1 MENIA
6 IVGIANLF
14 PGSSAPEEFW
24 QQLLTKQDCRS
35 KATHEQMGVDVAKY
49 TGKKGDTDKFY
60 CVYGGYIRNFNFD
73 AAPFFHS
80 SNDLTHE
87 YLTQLDDLNQWS
99 LYVTQQA
106 LVDAGYWRSDK
117 LMNCGVILGNL
128 SFPTKSSNHLFMPL
142 YHQVVDDTLKQVIDS
157 DFNLTPFSKSED
169 VAHEGMVHEGTVHES
184 LIHEDN
190 ALVAGHPA
198 ALLAKAA
205 GLGGAHFALDAACA
219 SSCYSVK
226 LACDYLHTGKAD
238 MMLAGAVSGADPM
251 FVNMGFSIF
260 QAYPANNIHAPFDK
274 NSQGLFAGEGAGM
287 MVLKRHSDA
296 VRDGDKIHAIIKGG
310 ALSNDGKGEFVLSP
324 NTKGQVLVYERAYE
338 NADVNPADVDYIE
351 CHATGTPKGDNVELS
366 SMETFF
372 SRYGFTDDNTYD
384 NTEKKKPLLGSVKS
398 NLGHL
403 LTAAGMPGMTK
414 AIWALNEGK
423 IPATINLN
431 EPLTSKKG
439 YFGAAQ
445 MPIQTIDWPTKS
457 HPSNISEQSNKP
469 RTAGVSVFGFGGSN
483 AHLVLQEPTYVLETA
498 TLSTTRKM
506 VKAVQPLAIVGMDAH
521 FGSAHNLSAFKTL
534 LDNKATTFR
543 ELPPKR
549 WKGINNNTN
558 VMNALALNKA
568 PMGGYVENFDID
580 FLRFKVPPNEQ
591 DCLIP
596 QQLMMMKVAD
606 NAAKDAN
613 LTPGSNVAVLVAMG
627 MELELHQYRGRV
639 NLSTQIEESLLQQGV
654 NLSDEQRETLT
665 NIAKD
670 GVAFAAQLN
679 QYTSFIGNI
688 MASRI
693 SALWDFSGPAI
704 TVSAEENSVYRCVE
718 LAQTLF
724 QTSDVDA
731 VIITGVDLAGSV
743 ENITLRQHFGEVDS
757 GHLTQQVSQ
766 QVSDSSLLDNSL
778 LDNNQ
783 WKVGEG
789 AAAFVLKSANDL
801 SIGDG
806 ISHQGAYATIE
817 GIAFVNDKSAQA
829 IEQAATSALAQAKIN
844 ANDISQVE
852 AHSSGFIAEN
862 EAEKLSLP
870 TLYQGKII
878 SSVKSQIGHTFNAS
892 GAASI
897 IKVALGLSS
906 NTRNTHNT
914 INNTNNNE
922 QSSKREYTAI
932 NGLAK
937 DGSCAHLILSSSVN
951 ACIQSAIPAVIPVNV
966 TNENVIKVSAVTSDS
981 GKKRPQLIKNI
992 TLGGNAI
999 DETIIKASQQPN
1011 VNAQIYAMKQAF
1023 NNRQVTSI
1031 AKSTQVGR
1039 IDLAQIKPRFSAVT
1053 QATHPAITTQ
1063 FSQAINTTQSYDS
1076 ELTGSGGATVNKS
1089 TNVITSVTNQ
1099 NISRNISQET
1109 ATHKAFLTNRQ
1120 LAQDQIAKMLAL
1132 QVEVSLEST
1141 PEFAHQLTS
1150 IQKTVTA
1157 ESGFQI
1163 KVSSGYQYPPL
1174 VLKESFNQPTN
1185 IIWDTADLVEF
1196 AEGDIGNVFGEDY
1209 HIIDSYS
1216 RRVRLPTTDYL
1227 LVSRVT
1233 ALQATVNEYKKSYMC
1248 TEYDI
1253 PVDAPFLIDGQIP
1266 WSVSVESGQ
1275 CDLLLIAYIGIDFQA
1290 KGERVYRLL
1299 DCELTFLEEMAF
1311 GGETLRY
1318 EIHID
1323 SYARNGE
1330 QLLFF
1335 FHYDCYVSDKKVLIM
1350 RNGCAGFFT
1359 DEELKDGKGVIHNDT
1374 DKAQLAD
1381 AKKSVFTPLM
1391 QRNRDI
1397 YDYAD
1402 MMKLVNGDVAGCF
1415 GSRYDQEGRNPSLKF
1430 SSKKFLMIERIT
1442 KVNAVGGHWGLG
1454 LLEGQKDLD
1463 PEHWYFPCHFKGD
1476 QVMAG
1481 SLMSEGCG
1489 QMAMFYM
1496 LSLGMHSYVNNA
1508 RFQPMQG
1515 ESQTVRCR
1523 GQVLPQHNTLT
1534 YRMEVTEMGMKPFP
1548 FLKANID
1555 IILDGKVVVDFKNL
1569 SVMITEQDDNSPY
1582 PMVLPDNVK
1591 LIQGISKETSE
1602 KQSSE
1607 QALELLAELDERGIA
1622 PFKHAHRPLMKVM
1635 SDLDAP
1641 KEKGVTP
1648 IQHFEA
1654 PMVAGQNRVPNKAP
1668 FTPWH
1673 MFEFATGN
1681 ISKCFGLDFDI
1692 YSNKEGKGRIPPRT
1706 PCGDL
1711 QVVTQVVEVKG
1722 ERLDFKK
1729 QSSCVAEYYVPSD
1742 AWYFTKNSHEG
1753 WMPYSLIMEIAL
1765 QPNGFISGYMG
1776 TTLKYPDKDLFF
1788 RNLDGTGDLI
1798 KQVDLRGKTIVNKS
1812 VLLSTTMAGGMIVQS
1827 FTFELYVKRE
1837 DVKGEGVKNE
1847 SYDFS
1852 MHELFYQGTA
1862 VFGYFG
1868 GDALTNQL
1876 GIDNGKITQPWF
1888 IDNCV
1893 VNGVGNKTATSQI
1906 DVINLR
1912 DQQLAYYQAPA
1923 NKPHYK
1929 LAGGQMNFIDTV
1941 SIVESGGNAGVAY
1954 IYGEKTIDATDWFFR
1969 YHFHQDPVM
1978 PGSLGV
1984 EAIIELMQTYA
1995 LKNDLGKSFTNPRF
2009 TAPNSVVK
2017 WKYRGQITPLNKQM
2031 SLDVHITD
2039 IIKEAGEVRLIG
2051 DASLSKDGL
2060 RIYQVKDIV
2069 LSIIEA

>member
-6 IVGIANLF
+6 VVGIANLF

-24 QQLLTKQDCRS
+24 QQLLKKQDCRS
-35 KATHEQMGVDVAKY
+35 KATSEQMGVDPDKY

-60 CVYGGYIRNFNFD
+60 CVHGGYIRDFNFD
-73 AAPFFHS
+73 ASAFVA
-80 SNDLTHE
+80 NNQQGQANNQNGLTTD
-87 YLTQLDDLNQWS
+87 YLNQLDDLNQWA

-106 LVDAGYWRSDK
+106 LTDAGYWGSDK
-117 LMNCGVILGNL
+117 LEDCGVILGNL

-142 YHQVVDDTLKQVIDS
+142 YHQVVDGALKQALNN
-157 DFNLTPFSKSED
+157 DFQLSHFSETDIAQKD
-169 VAHEGMVHEGTVHES
+169 
-184 LIHEDN
+184 IHADN
-190 ALVAGHPA
+190 ALVAGYPA

-205 GLGGAHFALDAACA
+205 GLGGTHFALDAACA

-238 MMLAGAVSGADPM
+238 MMLAGAVSGSDPM

-324 NTKGQVLVYERAYE
+324 NTKGQVLVYERAYDD
-338 NADVNPADVDYIE
+338 ADVDPRDVDYIE
-351 CHATGTPKGDNVELS
+351 CHATGTPKGDNVELG
-366 SMETFF
+366 SMDTFF
-372 SRYGFTDDNTYD
+372 SRFPRENGN
-384 NTEKKKPLLGSVKS
+384 KPLLGSVKS

-414 AIWALNEGK
+414 AIWALNEAK

-431 EPLTSKKG
+431 EPLSSKNG
-439 YFGAAQ
+439 YLTGAQ
-445 MPIQTIDWPTKS
+445 MPTDTIDWPQENST
-457 HPSNISEQSNKP
+457 KP

-483 AHLVLQEPTYVLETA
+483 AHLVLQQPSQNLEPI
-498 TLSTTRKM
+498 TT
-506 VKAVQPLAIVGMDAH
+506 KAKDREPLAIIGMDAH
-521 FGSAHNLSAFKTL
+521 FGEAKDLASFKTL
-534 LDNKATTFR
+534 IETNGNTFR
-543 ELPPKR
+543 ELPSKR
-549 WKGINNNTN
+549 WKGIEQNSQ
-558 VMNALALNKA
+558 VMNALSLPKA
-568 PMGGYVENFDID
+568 PKGGYVEEFDID

-606 NAAKDAN
+606 NAAKDAG
-613 LTPGSNVAVLVAMG
+613 LKEGSNVAVLVAMG
-627 MELELHQYRGRV
+627 IELELHQYRGRV

-654 NLSDEQRETLT
+654 TLTDEQRETLT

-704 TVSAEENSVYRCVE
+704 TLSAEENSVYRCVE
-718 LAQTLF
+718 LAENLF
-724 QTSDVDA
+724 QTSDIDA
-731 VIITGVDLAGSV
+731 VVIASVDLAGSV
-743 ENITLRQHFGEVDS
+743 ENITLRQHYGN
-757 GHLTQQVSQ
+757 VSVEAKATSNVLEQ
-766 QVSDSSLLDNSL
+766 G
-778 LDNNQ
+778 Q
-783 WKVGEG
+783 WLVGEG
-789 AAAFVLKSANDL
+789 AAAFVVKPASKVTEQQIYANIDSL
-801 SIGDG
+801 SFANGTD
-806 ISHQGAYATIE
+806 
-817 GIAFVNDKSAQA
+817 DKAVTT
-829 IEQAATSALAQAKIN
+829 AANKALALAGIN
-844 ANDISQVE
+844 AADISEVE
-852 AHSSGFIAEN
+852 AHASGFGRENSAEN
-862 EAEKLSLP
+862 QVLPKLYS
-870 TLYQGKII
+870 GKVI
-878 SSVKSQIGHTFNAS
+878 SSVKSNIGHTFNAS
-892 GAASI
+892 GIASI
-897 IKVALGLSS
+897 VKTALVLDKRTTHKSAIAISGL
-906 NTRNTHNT
+906 
-914 INNTNNNE
+914 
-922 QSSKREYTAI
+922 
-932 NGLAK
+932 GK
-937 DGSCAHLILSSSVN
+937 DESCAHLILSSSKQSH
-951 ACIQSAIPAVIPVNV
+951 QSAPAP
-966 TNENVIKVSAVTSDS
+966 T
-981 GKKRPQLIKNI
+981 GKQRPKLIKTI
-992 TLGGNAI
+992 SLGGNSIYDAI
-999 DETIIKASQQPN
+999 INQSKCAEMASVKQSFTGKVLANVKQGINLSNLTPKAVSQLT
-1011 VNAQIYAMKQAF
+1011 AQ
-1023 NNRQVTSI
+1023 
-1031 AKSTQVGR
+1031 
-1039 IDLAQIKPRFSAVT
+1039 AQIKAQEQANTESMSTT
-1053 QATHPAITTQ
+1053 QAKARSTIVTGAKVKSISQATTKHNVDVKHQASKEIYQESATHQAFLTTRQMAGQQISKLIEMQANVSANTGFKIPAYRAEATPAITQ
-1063 FSQAINTTQSYDS
+1063 
-1076 ELTGSGGATVNKS
+1076 
-1089 TNVITSVTNQ
+1089 
-1099 NISRNISQET
+1099 
-1109 ATHKAFLTNRQ
+1109 
-1120 LAQDQIAKMLAL
+1120 
-1132 QVEVSLEST
+1132 T
-1141 PEFAHQLTS
+1141 PELS
-1150 IQKTVTA
+1150 VVTENTHTDDLVA
-1157 ESGFQI
+1157 VNEHWANESGFQI
-1163 KVSSGYQYPPL
+1163 KGPDGYHYPPL
-1174 VLKESFNQPTN
+1174 QLEERFNQPKE

-1196 AEGDIGNVFGEDY
+1196 AEGDIAKVFGDEFK
-1209 HIIDSYS
+1209 IIDSYS

-1233 ALQATVNEYKKSYMC
+1233 ELEATVNEYKKSYMC

-1275 CDLLLIAYIGIDFQA
+1275 CDLLLISYIGIDFQA

-1335 FHYDCYVSDKKVLIM
+1335 FHYDCYVGDKKVLIM

-1359 DEELKDGKGVIHNDT
+1359 DEELADGKGVILNDK
-1374 DKAQLAD
+1374 DKAELANAVKTD
-1381 AKKSVFTPLM
+1381 FTPLITNIDAAK
-1391 QRNRDI
+1391 QAKQHF
-1397 YDYAD
+1397 DYND
-1402 MMKLVNGDVAGCF
+1402 MMKLVDGDVAGCF
-1415 GSRYDQEGRNPSLKF
+1415 GEEYNQQGRNPSLKF

-1442 KVNAVGGHWGLG
+1442 KIDAKGGHWGLG

-1463 PEHWYFPCHFKGD
+1463 PQHWYFPCHFKGD

-1489 QMAMFYM
+1489 QMAMFLM
-1496 LSLGMHSYVNNA
+1496 LKLGMHANVNNA
-1508 RFQPMQG
+1508 RFQPMPG

-1523 GQVLPQHNTLT
+1523 GQVIPQHNTLT
-1534 YRMEVTEMGMKPFP
+1534 YRMEVTEMGMKPYP
-1548 FLKANID
+1548 FLKANIE
-1555 IILDGKVVVDFKNL
+1555 IILDGKAVVDFKNL
-1569 SVMITEQDDNSPY
+1569 CVMITEQDENSPY
-1582 PMVLPDNVK
+1582 PVSLPDNVQ
-1591 LIQGISKETSE
+1591 LMTQSIASNETASE
-1602 KQSSE
+1602 STTNITTNSV
-1607 QALELLAELDERGIA
+1607 ELDERGVE
-1622 PFKHAHRPLMKVM
+1622 PFKHIERPLMKVM
-1635 SDLDAP
+1635 SDLNAP

-1654 PMVAGQNRVPNKAP
+1654 PMVAGQNRVPNQAP

-1673 MFEFATGN
+1673 MFEFATGD
-1681 ISKCFGLDFDI
+1681 ISKCFGPDFDV
-1692 YSNKEGKGRIPPRT
+1692 YKGRIPPRT

-1711 QVVTQVVEVKG
+1711 QVVTQVVEVQG
-1722 ERLDFKK
+1722 TRLDLKK
-1729 QSSCVAEYYVPSD
+1729 TSSCIAEYFVPSD
-1742 AWYFTKNSHEG
+1742 AWYFTKNSVEN

-1776 TTLKYPDKDLFF
+1776 TTLKYPEKDLFF
-1788 RNLDGTGDLI
+1788 RNLDGSGDLI
-1798 KQVDLRGKTIVNKS
+1798 KQVDLRNKTIVNKS

-1827 FTFELYVKRE
+1827 FTFELYVKDE
-1837 DVKGEGVKNE
+1837 NCAAQALEKHD
-1847 SYDFS
+1847 
-1852 MHELFYQGTA
+1852 LFYKGTA

-1876 GIDNGKITQPWF
+1876 GIDNGRTTYPWF
-1888 IDNCV
+1888 EDNNTPKSDIEVIDLSN
-1893 VNGVGNKTATSQI
+1893 N
-1906 DVINLR
+1906 D
-1912 DQQLAYYQAPA
+1912 LALYKAPN

-1941 SIVESGGNAGVAY
+1941 SIVEGGGKAGVAY
-1954 IYGEKTIDATDWFFR
+1954 VHGERTIDATDWFFR

-1995 LKNDLGKSFTNPRF
+1995 LKNDLGKDFTNPRF
-2009 TAPNSVVK
+2009 IAPTTLVK

-2039 IIKEAGEVRLIG
+2039 IIRSDGEVRLVG
-2051 DASLSKDGL
+2051 DANLSKDGL
-2060 RIYQVKDIV
+2060 RIYEVKDIV

>member
-6 IVGIANLF
+6 VVGIANLF

-24 QQLLTKQDCRS
+24 QQLLNKQDCRS
-35 KATHEQMGVDVAKY
+35 KATHEQMGADVEKY

-60 CVYGGYIRNFNFD
+60 CVHGGYIRGFDFD
-73 AAPFFHS
+73 AQPFCHS
-80 SNDLTHE
+80 TNVSNTNDLTNNDLSSD
-87 YLTQLDDLNQWS
+87 YLNQLDDLNKWS

-117 LMNCGVILGNL
+117 LENCGVILGNL

-142 YHQVVDDTLKQVIDS
+142 YHQVVDDTLKQVIDN
-157 DFNLTPFSKSED
+157 DFELTPFSKNESEQL
-169 VAHEGMVHEGTVHES
+169 V
-184 LIHEDN
+184 HEDN
-190 ALVAGHPA
+190 ALVAGYPA

-338 NADVNPADVDYIE
+338 NAEVNPADVDYIE
-351 CHATGTPKGDNVELS
+351 CHATGTPKGDNVELG

-372 SRYGFTDDNTYD
+372 SRYGFTEEN
-384 NTEKKKPLLGSVKS
+384 KPLLGSVKS

-414 AIWALNEGK
+414 AIRALNEGK
-423 IPATINLN
+423 IPGTINLN
-431 EPLTSKKG
+431 EPLSSKKG

-445 MPIQTIDWPTKS
+445 MPTQTVDWPTKS
-457 HPSNISEQSNKP
+457 GAMVNPKKP

-483 AHLVLQEPTYVLETA
+483 AHLVLQEPTQALSA
-498 TLSTTRKM
+498 TSK
-506 VKAVQPLAIVGMDAH
+506 VAKPAQSLAIVGMDAH
-521 FGSAHNLSAFKTL
+521 FGSAYNLSTFKTL

-543 ELPPKR
+543 ELPAKR
-549 WKGINNNTN
+549 WKGINNNTA

-568 PMGGYVENFDID
+568 PMGGYVEDFDID

-639 NLSTQIEESLLQQGV
+639 NLTTQIEDSLLQQGIE
-654 NLSDEQRETLT
+654 LSLEQRETLT

-670 GVAFAAQLN
+670 GIAFAAQLN

-718 LAQTLF
+718 LAQNLF

-731 VIITGVDLAGSV
+731 VIIAGVDLAGSI

-757 GHLTQQVSQ
+757 SNLTQQVSG
-766 QVSDSSLLDNSL
+766 SSPLDNSL
-778 LDNNQ
+778 LNNNQ

-789 AAAFVLKSANDL
+789 AAAFVLKPENTVDE
-801 SIGDG
+801 
-806 ISHQGAYATIE
+806 QGTYATID

-829 IEQAATSALAQAKIN
+829 IEKAASNALAQANIN

-852 AHSSGFIAEN
+852 AHNSGFISEN
-862 EAEKLSLP
+862 DAEKASLP
-870 TLYQGKII
+870 ALYQGKAI
-878 SSVKSQIGHTFNAS
+878 SSVKNQIGHTFNAS

-897 IKVALGLSS
+897 IKVALALSAHS
-906 NTRNTHNT
+906 NSSSTRSNG
-914 INNTNNNE
+914 
-922 QSSKREYTAI
+922 KEYSAI

-937 DGSCAHLILSSSVN
+937 DGSCAHLVLSSSANSRARATSPSENAVN
-951 ACIQSAIPAVIPVNV
+951 KTGV
-966 TNENVIKVSAVTSDS
+966 
-981 GKKRPQLIKNI
+981 KKRPQLIKTI
-992 TLGGNAI
+992 ALGGNAI

-1011 VNAQIYAMKQAF
+1011 VSSNFSAIKAAF
-1023 NNRQVTSI
+1023 NTRQLSAI
-1031 AKSTQVGR
+1031 AEPKQLAK
-1039 IDLAQIKPRFSAVT
+1039 IDLAQIKPRFSQMKNTVQTMQNT
-1053 QATHPAITTQ
+1053 QAR
-1063 FSQAINTTQSYDS
+1063 QSHET
-1076 ELTGSGGATVNKS
+1076 ELTGSSGATVNKP
-1089 TNVITSVTNQ
+1089 TNVITK
-1099 NISRNISQET
+1099 NITPEISTRISQVSKSISQET

-1120 LAQDQIAKMLAL
+1120 LAQEQISKMLAL
-1132 QVEVSLEST
+1132 QVEAVTIRTAKAVNMVISATSAEATPVLIPAST
-1141 PEFAHQLTS
+1141 QQLTPVVES
-1150 IQKTVTA
+1150 V
-1157 ESGFQI
+1157 ESGINGSFQGSF
-1163 KVSSGYQYPPL
+1163 KVKGPAGYQYAPL
-1174 VLKESFNQPTN
+1174 QLKERFNQPSE
-1185 IIWDTADLVEF
+1185 IIWDTDDLVEF

-1209 HIIDSYS
+1209 RIIDSYS

-1233 ALQATVNEYKKSYMC
+1233 ALDATVNEYKKSYMC

-1335 FHYDCYVSDKKVLIM
+1335 FHYDCYVGDKKVLIM

-1415 GSRYDQEGRNPSLKF
+1415 GDSYDQKGRNPSLKF
-1430 SSKKFLMIERIT
+1430 SSEKFLMIERIT
-1442 KVNAVGGHWGLG
+1442 KVNAAGGHWGLG

-1463 PEHWYFPCHFKGD
+1463 PQHWYFPCHFKDD

-1496 LSLGMHSYVNNA
+1496 LSLGMHSGVNNA
-1508 RFQPMQG
+1508 RFQPMPG

-1582 PMVLPDNVK
+1582 PVTLPDNVK
-1591 LIQGISKETSE
+1591 LVQGISEEISE
-1602 KQSSE
+1602 KQLITQSSS
-1607 QALELLAELDERGIA
+1607 QSINAELDERGIA

-1635 SDLDAP
+1635 SDLGAP

-1654 PMVAGQNRVPNKAP
+1654 PMVDGQNRVPNQAP

-1681 ISKCFGLDFDI
+1681 ISKCFGPDFDV
-1692 YSNKEGKGRIPPRT
+1692 YKGRIPPRT

-1711 QVVTQVVEVKG
+1711 QVVTQVVEVQG
-1722 ERLDFKK
+1722 ERLDLKK
-1729 QSSCVAEYYVPSD
+1729 KSSCIAEYYVPSD

-1812 VLLSTTMAGGMIVQS
+1812 VLLSTTIAGGMIVQS
-1827 FTFELYVKRE
+1827 FTFELYVK
-1837 DVKGEGVKNE
+1837 DE
-1847 SYDFS
+1847 SAAAQS
-1852 MHELFYQGTA
+1852 LESHELFYKGTA

-1876 GIDNGKITQPWF
+1876 GIDNGRITHAWYV
-1888 IDNCV
+1888 DNCV
-1893 VNGVGNKTATSQI
+1893 EGKTPSTQVEEI
-1906 DVINLR
+1906 DLR
-1912 DQQLAYYQAPA
+1912 DQQLSYYQAPA

-1941 SIVESGGNAGVAY
+1941 SIVEGGGSAGVAY
-1954 IYGEKTIDATDWFFR
+1954 VYGERTIDPTDWFFR

-1995 LKNDLGKSFTNPRF
+1995 LKNDLGKAFTNPRF
-2009 TAPNSVVK
+2009 SAPNSVVK

-2039 IIKEAGEVRLIG
+2039 IVHEAGEVRLIG
-2051 DASLSKDGL
+2051 DANLSKDGL

-2069 LSIIEA
+2069 LSIVEA